1 MALPRSPIIMEIF
14 MDQDRRSS
22 QFECEKNPER
32 QKGSLGRGTMGFKLI
47 NDSSGFIFST
57 WIIYTI

>member
-1 MALPRSPIIMEIF
+1 
-14 MDQDRRSS
+14 
-22 QFECEKNPER
+22 
-32 QKGSLGRGTMGFKLI
+32 LGRGTMGFKLI